1 MSLLAQS
8 QQWYPTHVKV
18 VVIRARGLRSKGK
31 DGTNDAY
38 AIMQLGKEQYSS
50 SVAEKTAAPQWREEA
65 EFELPPLQSGRGEK
79 STLRLTVMHRALVGL
94 DKFLGQAAISLSEL
108 YGNKTRSKV
117 GWYKLYSKAGKADK
131 ERGEIEADIQFVRN
145 NMTASMFDLSATDK
159 SRSTL
164 GKLKDRLKGKKRGGF
179 SDSASAIVPSLGM
192 VADSDGEDELPTSKA
207 ATTSR
212 LKKLF
217 PKSNLQRSSLS
228 QSMSVIPTAP
238 SSPPGGIRDSQGF
251 TEIKLHD
258 SAGEETSPKGLHVP
272 KILSHKRAASADN
285 KQLDLV
291 LPGNAR
297 KEPLSLFGGLRP
309 KSDPVSQSNLC
320 INGSHVYTEEPAP
333 AVTPSRPRP
342 EPRSHFYAPSPE
354 EGSRPDSPSPRGAA
368 DPPAPGSGKGAPD
381 AGDEGRARSLNPFE
395 AEEEEEEKRGQTA
408 EQEGGQEL
416 APEEPKPQAKKEEAR
431 RGGLMSLF
439 PKKAEAPR
447 APEGKDPH
455 GLSEEGRG
463 EVKKPTSTS
472 VWASRTAAVKPK
484 LEVSPK
490 AETGAG
496 TWSPSPPPLSAQAHP
511 FDPTPPMG
519 SRIPSSPGLGPLV
532 LQDVPSL
539 RSPSSDSRT
548 TVWASPL
555 PPLPNSSSS
564 SSSSSPHTSEASIN
578 LKRQRAPYREGNRM
592 PAEDLFWELTHGST
606 GAGGGQGSPGSPR
619 MMGEGSEG
627 GETRPPSQD
636 PRLTGTPEPW
646 ASLRPDSSPLSPG
659 GAVTTTSSSP
669 GSPVSTT
676 SLFPSP
682 QSPGDTVS
690 PSLPSLGGVVSSSP
704 PSLGG
709 AVSPS
714 SPSPG
719 SPVSTTSLFPS
730 PQSPGDTVSPSL
742 SSPGGA
748 VSSSPPS
755 LGGSVVTT
763 SPSPGGAVSPS
774 LPSPGGAVSPS
785 LPSLVSAVSPSLPS
799 PGGAVSSALREPP
812 AVPPRGGTP
821 TPGLPVPVPRGAAR
835 VDPPPS
841 PEGQPGSAP
850 PPRGRAPGCENAEHP
865 IPETTGWKENEEVPP
880 DTPELPRAPPA
891 LPEEPLA
898 RNGDPSHTDKMA
910 AGPAGVVGWQ
920 GGLAEGAAAPEQ
932 PLTQPTPA
940 DPRWE
945 QSPSPVALAPSL
957 LPAPHAPSPPA
968 LSLLLSPSPPLL
980 SPSSSPTISAAR
992 SANPPEPGLS
1002 DRKRLPQAKVLP
1014 TETQPIDSLNSES
1027 AVPSSRRPHPVKP
1040 MTNAEPKLHNV
1051 SSEET
1056 LKTRFKVVDAIMTK
1070 PSGRAAV
1077 TLSERLTCPKD
1088 YDPSDPA
1095 AAYAQLTHD
1104 ELIQLVLKQKETI
1117 SRKDSHVQELE
1128 SYIDNLLVRVMEETP
1143 NILRVSYQP
1152 ARKAER
1158 V

>member
-18 VVIRARGLRSKGK
+18 VVIRSRGLRSKGK

-145 NMTASMFDLSATDK
+145 NMTASMFDLSGTDK

-179 SDSASAIVPSLGM
+179 SDSASAIVPSLGT

-212 LKKLF
+212 LKGLF

-238 SSPPGGIRDSQGF
+238 SSPPRGTRDRDSHGF

-291 LPGNAR
+291 LSGNAR

-320 INGSHVYTEEPAP
+320 INGSHVYTEEPAQ
-333 AVTPSRPRP
+333 AVPPPRPRP
-342 EPRSHFYAPSPE
+342 EPRSRFYAPSPE
-354 EGSRPDSPSPRGAA
+354 EGSRPDSPPRGPA
-368 DPPAPGSGKGAPD
+368 DPPTPVSGKGAPD

-395 AEEEEEEKRGQTA
+395 AEEEEEERGQTP

-416 APEEPKPQAKKEEAR
+416 APEEPRPQAKKEEVR

-447 APEGKDPH
+447 APEGKDPR
-455 GLSEEGRG
+455 GLSDEDRG

-496 TWSPSPPPLSAQAHP
+496 TSSPSPPLLSARAHP
-511 FDPTPPMG
+511 FDLTP
-519 SRIPSSPGLGPLV
+519 V

-564 SSSSSPHTSEASIN
+564 SSSCSPNTSEASIK
-578 LKRQRAPYREGNRM
+578 LKRQRAPFREGNRT
-592 PAEDLFWELTHGST
+592 PAEDLFWELTHGSPGT
-606 GAGGGQGSPGSPR
+606 GGGQGSPGSPR
-619 MMGEGSEG
+619 VVGEGSEG
-627 GETRPPSQD
+627 RETRPPSQD
-636 PRLTGTPEPW
+636 PRLAGTPEPW
-646 ASLRPDSSPLSPG
+646 ASLHPDSSPLSPG
-659 GAVTTTSSSP
+659 DAVTTSSSP
-669 GSPVSTT
+669 GGAVTT
-676 SLFPSP
+676 SSSPGGPVTTTFPSPSP
-682 QSPGDTVS
+682 QSPVDTVS
-690 PSLPSLGGVVSSSP
+690 PSLPSPGSTDSPSP

-709 AVSPS
+709 AVSTI
-714 SPSPG
+714 SPS
-719 SPVSTTSLFPS
+719 PS
-730 PQSPGDTVSPSL
+730 PQSPG
-742 SSPGGA
+742 GA
-748 VSSSPPS
+748 VSHSF
-755 LGGSVVTT
+755 
-763 SPSPGGAVSPS
+763 
-774 LPSPGGAVSPS
+774 
-785 LPSLVSAVSPSLPS
+785 PSLVST
-799 PGGAVSSALREPP
+799 VSSTLREPP

-821 TPGLPVPVPRGAAR
+821 TPGLPVPVPRRAAR

-841 PEGQPGSAP
+841 PEGQPGVGPSP
-850 PPRGRAPGCENAEHP
+850 QGRGSGCENAERP
-865 IPETTGWKENEEVPP
+865 IPVTAGLKENEEVCP
-880 DTPELPRAPPA
+880 DTSEFPRALPA

-898 RNGDPSHTDKMA
+898 WNGDPSHTGKMA
-910 AGPAGVVGWQ
+910 AGEVGWR
-920 GGLAEGAAAPEQ
+920 GGLAEVAAPLEE
-932 PLTQPTPA
+932 PLTEPTPVG
-940 DPRWE
+940 PRWE

-957 LPAPHAPSPPA
+957 LPASRAPSPPA

-980 SPSSSPTISAAR
+980 SPSSSPMISAAR
-992 SANPPEPGLS
+992 SVNPPEPGLS

-1027 AVPSSRRPHPVKP
+1027 AVPSRRR
-1040 MTNAEPKLHNV
+1040 KLGAQFAHMKL
-1051 SSEET
+1051 S
-1056 LKTRFKVVDAIMTK
+1056 
-1070 PSGRAAV
+1070 PSVAG
-1077 TLSERLTCPKD
+1077 LMD
-1088 YDPSDPA
+1088 YDPLDPA

-1117 SRKDSHVQELE
+1117 SKKDSHVQELE
-1128 SYIDNLLVRVMEETP
+1128 NYIDNLLVRVMEETP

-1152 ARKAER
+1152 VRKAER